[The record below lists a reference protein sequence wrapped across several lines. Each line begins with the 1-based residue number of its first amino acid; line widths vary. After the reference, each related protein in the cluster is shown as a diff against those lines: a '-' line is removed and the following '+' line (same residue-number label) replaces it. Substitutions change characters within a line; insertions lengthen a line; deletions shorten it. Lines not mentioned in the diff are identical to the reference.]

1 MARTD
6 NLTNFLTDVANA
18 IREKTGEAGT
28 IYARDFDTKISSISG
43 NSESEIITR
52 LPNRYQEVEYI
63 ESIDYNNY
71 IDTGVVF
78 PDVKKVRYEFK
89 VKMPSDIRGQAYWG
103 CFMNG
108 GYNGGTLYENRYY
121 VAGDNT
127 LNLALE
133 ANGIYEGY
141 AYTDT
146 NTKSGA
152 FYANNGEIDET
163 LTYTSGGGLPYSDRA
178 PFCIFCQGTP
188 SGSGINY
195 YNGSKLRVYYF
206 RIYQDDV
213 IVRDFVPAYKK
224 EYNTIGLYDLVNDVF
239 YANQGYGV
247 LEKGEDIY
255 ITATPKVDLNIFVQ
269 DTEPE
274 TKDGLWLK
282 TDSKYDYIVAEPY
295 IESTTVMYTE
305 QEPSSV
311 KLIQGSGAQLG
322 DYIYYFGGWGTSDNK
337 TESYKYHIPTNT
349 YTKLPNVPGPVEWGT
364 EGVVIGTNIYFGGT
378 HANTYFYKFDTLT
391 DTYTQLAQSPV
402 QLYGA
407 TMVVTPDQRY
417 IYTFGGIYDYNYK
430 PYYRCRYDVA
440 NNTWTYTR
448 DNPIQLGGAA
458 AFVHGDAAYFLCA
471 RLFTSWTNVAVAPK
485 TYRFNFATETWTVLG
500 GCPQDCCCWCGSVV
514 GDDIYFLSNAITN
527 SPEDGAGRFYKYN
540 VPTDTYT
547 RLDDAPISSYG
558 SRIIAWLGDNQF
570 LLLGCDGDEKRNLI
584 AKIPVPEHDVYN
596 KNTIIVWENINNRNY
611 QSPQVRLYNFGSSIS
626 GFNSI
631 NNFYV
636 HDITYQTADGEDIDT
651 YEAYYG
657 DGVQWLKLEN

>member
-1 MARTD
+1 MARID
-6 NLTNFLTDVANA
+6 NLNNFLTDICYAV
-18 IREKTGEAGT
+18 RTKTGKSDLITPANLDTEIINIPVQTDDDTLWFVRNGIEQENNTKGSLLTWKAGDREPGLKT
-28 IYARDFDTKISSISG
+28 QGDGYIALCAKVWSAYDWTFNVQIDYTKYAKLYIEWDYLNYDSSNSRQYWHLIACFRGANVSHDLKTTTVQERKVDVIELDSSIG
-43 NSESEIITR
+43 TDQLTLDIAN
-52 LPNRYQEVEYI
+52 
-63 ESIDYNNY
+63 
-71 IDTGVVF
+71 TGETA
-78 PDVKKVRYEFK
+78 D
-89 VKMPSDIRGQAYWG
+89 
-103 CFMNG
+103 
-108 GYNGGTLYENRYY
+108 
-121 VAGDNT
+121 
-127 LNLALE
+127 
-133 ANGIYEGY
+133 
-141 AYTDT
+141 
-146 NTKSGA
+146 
-152 FYANNGEIDET
+152 YANYPI
-163 LTYTSGGGLPYSDRA
+163 
-178 PFCIFCQGTP
+178 
-188 SGSGINY
+188 
-195 YNGSKLRVYYF
+195 RVYN
-206 RIYQDDV
+206 IW
-213 IVRDFVPAYKK
+213 
-224 EYNTIGLYDLVNDVF
+224 
-239 YANQGYGV
+239 
-247 LEKGEDIY
+247 LEKRELGLQDKVIEITENGTTTVVADEDYDGLNSVAINVN
-255 ITATPKVDLNIFVQ
+255 IEQNTETPKVDLNIFVQ

-282 TDSKYDYIVAEPY
+282 TDSKYDYIVVEPY
-295 IESTTVMYTE
+295 IEPTTVIYTE
-305 QEPSSV
+305 QEPCPV
-311 KLIQGSGAQLG
+311 KLVQGSSAQLG

-485 TYRFNFATETWTVLG
+485 TYRFNFVTETWTVLG
-500 GCPQDCCCWCGSVV
+500 ECPQDCHCWCGNVV
-514 GDDIYFLSNAITN
+514 GDDIYFLSGANSN
-527 SPEDGAGRFYKYN
+527 SPEDGAGRFYRYN

-570 LLLGCDGDEKRNLI
+570 LLLGCNGDEKRNLI

-626 GFNSI
+626 GFDSI

-636 HDITYQTADGEDIDT
+636 RDVTYQTASGEDIDT
-651 YEAYYG
+651 YKAYYG
-657 DGVQWLKLEN
+657 DGTQWLKIEN